1 MPIIETE
8 RLVMRPLTRADASAL
23 FPTFADPD
31 QMRYWSRG
39 PFESVDELAD
49 WLCDPDWDG
58 RSWAV
63 LAKGE
68 DAAIGRLAV
77 IPRGPEQS
85 EIAYAIA
92 RDRQR
97 QGIAAEALRGLLGY
111 LFSVE
116 GHRRIQAD
124 TDPDNVPSNRLVER
138 LGFTMERRLK
148 GSWRTHIGVRD
159 SFIWVLEADNWQS

>member
-1 MPIIETE
+1 
-8 RLVMRPLTRADASAL
+8 MRPLARADAAAL

-63 LAKGE
+63 LAKGD

-77 IPRGPEQS
+77 VPRGPGQS
-85 EIAYAIA
+85 EIAYTIV
-92 RDRQR
+92 RERQR
-97 QGIAAEALRGLLGY
+97 QGIAAEAMRRLLDY
-111 LFSVE
+111 LFGE
-116 GHRRIQAD
+116 ERHRRIQAD
-124 TDPDNVPSNRLVER
+124 TDPDNIPSNRLLER
-138 LGFTMERRLK
+138 LGFIVERRLK
-148 GSWRTHIGVRD
+148 ASWRTHIGVRD
-159 SFIWVLEADNWQS
+159 SFIWALDAENWRA